1 MPFLVV
7 TAETLSKMP
16 IKLLKWPPT
25 DSGMFPAD
33 AKRTLEFTWVPK
45 APSLQECKEM
55 IKKAYGIMSSQSIK
69 IYYHDAFEVMPIVRE
84 EDFTF
89 CRKKLENNYASYTNH
104 VDMNRLYIVANS
116 PTNSNDP
123 QGRQPT
129 LSPTEVTKRNN
140 GASKVDRDFSE
151 RVKKAF
157 PTVEIIIGNKFKC
170 SCGHIGALNGQ
181 RRMGNI
187 KRHLNTTCRL
197 SGKRAGHTL
206 ANYFHKI
213 ATEEV
218 EKQN

>member
-69 IYYHDAFEVMPIVRE
+69 IYNHDAFEVMPIVRE

-129 LSPTEVTKRNN
+129 LSPTEVTERTN

-157 PTVEIIIGNKFKC
+157 PTVEIIIGNKIQVFLWP
-170 SCGHIGALNGQ
+170 H
-181 RRMGNI
+181 RRIERPKTDG
-187 KRHLNTTCRL
+187 
-197 SGKRAGHTL
+197 
-206 ANYFHKI
+206 
-213 ATEEV
+213 
-218 EKQN
+218 